1 MTELRHCA
9 SARMAHVLEQLA
21 ALQERSAQLAQAQ
34 RGRDRAIAG
43 VQVMKAQLV
52 RARADKRE
60 REIAFLQAQALP
72 LADHLAEL
80 RGERGRTDTPQEP
93 AGASTLSAED
103 DGLRAVMHEAM
114 QRGRDAQASGLA
126 ASRRLCAGSSVQC
139 SGCGSK
145 LRVVVDASYRGVRL
159 ERYAVILQRQEPT
172 RKRQKC
178 EAVPAT
184 AAGAAHELPLDSC
197 NGEANSAGSA
207 SSAMSRIKPG
217 AQVGSEGHD
226 VNSTG
231 FRILQDGWDWVVA
244 QHSLPRFVPVSRLAA
259 RLLPS
264 DLRAFVDRVKDYVQ
278 ALAARREQW
287 QELLRLY
294 AVPNMTSMPAHFG
307 REGEL
312 EAVAMRRSRGTEME
326 IGDPRASDAFDQL
339 SFTVANFDTGAEGH
353 SAGMEAARWRCWRV
367 QLVFDDLRKSAA
379 SRASV
384 QIVARGGAGMD
395 GDEEYTYALPRA
407 RARQVLAVLVA
418 SSGPCLVDRVLS
430 LVKIL
435 RQE

>member
-1 MTELRHCA
+1 M
-9 SARMAHVLEQLA
+9 SHVLEQLA

-52 RARADKRE
+52 RARADKRQ

-72 LADHLAEL
+72 LADHLAKL
-80 RGERGRTDTPQEP
+80 RGERGRTGTPQVSV
-93 AGASTLSAED
+93 GASTLSAED

-114 QRGRDAQASGLA
+114 QRGRDAKASGLA

-178 EAVPAT
+178 EAAPAT

-197 NGEANSAGSA
+197 HGEANSAGSA
-207 SSAMSRIKPG
+207 SSRIKPG
-217 AQVGSEGHD
+217 AQVGSEGHA

-231 FRILQDGWDWVVA
+231 FRILKDGWDWVVA

-294 AVPNMTSMPAHFG
+294 AVPKLPSMPAHCG

-367 QLVFDDLRKSAA
+367 QLVFDDLRKSVA

-384 QIVARGGAGMD
+384 QGVVRDGAGMG

-418 SSGPCLVDRVLS
+418 SSGPCLVDRVHS

-435 RQE
+435 RQG